1 MTKNQV
7 YFWLLLLFSS
17 FTFSDWTLINEKSK
31 LNFISTKASNIEEIH
46 TFTMLSGKVT
56 ENGKALI
63 EIDLGSVE
71 TLIPIRNERMK
82 NLLFQTKIYPK
93 AVFRLKVKLDEILLM
108 QRGNSLVNKYKGE
121 LELKGKDFPLDI
133 KIKTTRLNH
142 QSFSIVNYE
151 PLILNTEQLGLSSG
165 IESLR
170 VVAGLPSISKSVPIT
185 FSLIF
190 LKQE

>member
-1 MTKNQV
+1 MFKQIIRIQV

-121 LELKGKDFPLDI
+121 LELWYQKNVSASTDL
-133 KIKTTRLNH
+133 KII
-142 QSFSIVNYE
+142 FY
-151 PLILNTEQLGLSSG
+151 ILSTEMDMN
-165 IESLR
+165 I
-170 VVAGLPSISKSVPIT
+170 
-185 FSLIF
+185 
-190 LKQE
+190 LK

>member
-17 FTFSDWTLINEKSK
+17 STFSDWTLINEKSK

-93 AVFRLKVKLDEILLM
+93 AVFRLKVKL
-108 QRGNSLVNKYKGE
+108 
-121 LELKGKDFPLDI
+121 
-133 KIKTTRLNH
+133 
-142 QSFSIVNYE
+142 
-151 PLILNTEQLGLSSG
+151 
-165 IESLR
+165 
-170 VVAGLPSISKSVPIT
+170 
-185 FSLIF
+185 
-190 LKQE
+190 